1 MRDSAPPNMFLHVRF
16 PYAEPSTFPKSV
28 PVFRDIL
35 LRSSAL
41 RYMSMSVGVLE
52 GSVREGRSIK
62 VCSEGWKI
70 SKQSDQHVRQR
81 MKHTKAP

>member
-1 MRDSAPPNMFLHVRF
+1 
-16 PYAEPSTFPKSV
+16 
-28 PVFRDIL
+28 
-35 LRSSAL
+35 
-41 RYMSMSVGVLE
+41 MSVGVLE

>member
-1 MRDSAPPNMFLHVRF
+1 M
-16 PYAEPSTFPKSV
+16 KSV